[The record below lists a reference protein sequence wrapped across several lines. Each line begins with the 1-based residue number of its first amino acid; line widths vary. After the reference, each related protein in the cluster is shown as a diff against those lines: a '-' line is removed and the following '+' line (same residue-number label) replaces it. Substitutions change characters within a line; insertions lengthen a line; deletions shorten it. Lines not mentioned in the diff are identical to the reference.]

1 MRLQFVEHRDVGRG
15 DAFNRLRQQI
25 GSQLVRDRL
34 ADQPECVLGQPS
46 RGTRLVEFQL
56 VLNQMTQSADQV
68 MLQRMNRRLQRL
80 VRVATDV
87 LCGGDSVSLN
97 HQFAQHAGTFVLTG
111 QDIQQA
117 GP

>member
-1 MRLQFVEHRDVGRG
+1 
-15 DAFNRLRQQI
+15 
-25 GSQLVRDRL
+25 
-34 ADQPECVLGQPS
+34 
-46 RGTRLVEFQL
+46 
-56 VLNQMTQSADQV
+56 

-80 VRVATDV
+80 VRIATDV

-117 GP
+117 GPQRRKSTEPIEDRTVENLGVEQAGGGAMKVVVPTFEVTKTVGLI